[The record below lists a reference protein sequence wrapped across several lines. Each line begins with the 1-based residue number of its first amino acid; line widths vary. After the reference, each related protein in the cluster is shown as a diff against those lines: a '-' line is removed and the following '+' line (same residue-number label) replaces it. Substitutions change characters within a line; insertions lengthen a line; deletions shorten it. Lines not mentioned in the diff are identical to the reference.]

1 MFAHRFA
8 VGILIALALPAFAAE
23 SPNDPGPAPSWK
35 EPIDFFKKT
44 FSSVFG
50 VAGKVGKKA
59 TGLVSGVFDIGPKN
73 PDGTPRKK
81 VKVNVQVEVD
91 PAQVVLER
99 DRKLNVKV
107 LASNLGKR
115 AEIMEFPSSQR
126 VDAVLRDDEGK
137 IVGRA
142 SEDLEFLDETSVVTL
157 NPGERVEYVLGISTR
172 GLSAGKTYKLEAAIT
187 NQNGLTSSVMVPVK

>member
-35 EPIDFFKKT
+35 EPIDFVKKT

-73 PDGTPRKK
+73 PDGTPRKLLD
-81 VKVNVQVEVD
+81 VSRMRD
-91 PAQVVLER
+91 LGWTARIPLETG
-99 DRKLNVKV
+99 LNETWHWY
-107 LASNLGKR
+107 R
-115 AEIMEFPSSQR
+115 SQGG
-126 VDAVLRDDEGK
+126 A
-137 IVGRA
+137 
-142 SEDLEFLDETSVVTL
+142 
-157 NPGERVEYVLGISTR
+157 
-172 GLSAGKTYKLEAAIT
+172 
-187 NQNGLTSSVMVPVK
+187 